1 MTRRSALPLRP
12 STQKKQDWV
21 RDTAQRWQLQYVAW
35 LTTNTKLETHRDRD
49 IRTPTREGRCAVK
62 VGLVSPGDERRL
74 RRGVLLSTSHRA
86 SALR

>member
-12 STQKKQDWV
+12 STQKQDWV

-35 LTTNTKLETHRDRD
+35 LTTNTKLETPG
-49 IRTPTREGRCAVK
+49 TETFGRRRGKAASAVK
-62 VGLVSPGDERRL
+62 VDLVSPGDERRL
-74 RRGVLLSTSHRA
+74 RRGVLLGTSHRA